1 MSDDP
6 TKDLPRDG
14 KEISGK
20 QEDDR
25 INVLITAVQSLSTD
39 FQTLR
44 ADVQTLRAYFQTL
57 SADVQTLSAD
67 VNEIKTRLSALETT
81 VNERSFETKPIWE
94 RALAEIAA
102 TRAELAET
110 RTELRG
116 EMKDGFRKLGA
127 KMDVLNNDLLT
138 VRGDQRL
145 LEKRVEDLESKAS

>member
-6 TKDLPRDG
+6 TKDLPGDH
-14 KEISGK
+14 KQTNGK
-20 QEDDR
+20 QDDR
-25 INVLITAVQSLSTD
+25 INVLIIAVQSLAAD
-39 FQTLR
+39 FQVLR
-44 ADVQTLRAYFQTL
+44 TE
-57 SADVQTLSAD
+57 VQTLSAE
-67 VNEIKTRLSALETT
+67 VQGVKERLTALETT
-81 VNERSFETKPIWE
+81 VNERSYDTKPIWE

-102 TRAELAET
+102 LRVELVET
-110 RTELRG
+110 RTELRA

>member
-6 TKDLPRDG
+6 TKEIPGDHKQIIDTRD
-14 KEISGK
+14 
-20 QEDDR
+20 DDR
-25 INVLITAVQSLSTD
+25 INVLISAVQSLATD
-39 FQTLR
+39 FQALG
-44 ADVQTLRAYFQTL
+44 AEFQEVKIRIT
-57 SADVQTLSAD
+57 T
-67 VNEIKTRLSALETT
+67 LETT
-81 VNERSFETKPIWE
+81 VNKHSYETKPIWE

-138 VRGDQRL
+138 ARGDQRL

>member
-6 TKDLPRDG
+6 TKEIPGDHKQIIDKRD
-14 KEISGK
+14 
-20 QEDDR
+20 DDR
-25 INVLITAVQSLSTD
+25 INVLISTVQSLASD
-39 FQTLR
+39 FQ
-44 ADVQTLRAYFQTL
+44 AL
-57 SADVQTLSAD
+57 SAEFQEVKVRIT
-67 VNEIKTRLSALETT
+67 TLETT
-81 VNERSFETKPIWE
+81 VNKHSYETKPIWE

-110 RTELRG
+110 RTELRS

-145 LEKRVEDLESKAS
+145 LEKRVDDLESKVS